1 MNDQPQNTMAQSL
14 TDLDYDEAAQAKLN
28 SILGSTGSM
37 TIAGPIGSSKSAYIG
52 DIVKSLGEA
61 R

>member
-1 MNDQPQNTMAQSL
+1 MSDQQQNTMAQSL
-14 TDLDYDEAAQAKLN
+14 SDLGYDEAAQAKLK
-28 SILGSTGSM
+28 SILGSTG
-37 TIAGPIGSSKSAYIG
+37 TVIIAGPVGSGKSAYIG